1 VFFICFVVTKGYGA
15 ASGMVLHMGAS
26 LLHRFGVVKTLK
38 LSRNTAML
46 SVLAGGALGSF
57 VYASTAGKSQVHNLH
72 PVFQVG
78 AHPKGSDFNYQRT
91 IAQAKLEYQQ
101 KQLDQNSGIFHNGT
115 DDHHVNMQTLTKI
128 QTIRRKTLSE
138 SLRQGQGLS
147 DSHGG
152 QWVHNNDNNDN
163 SSDDQS
169 FALEQ
174 QPSDTADVN
183 MEKLAQNQIIRRKT
197 LMNSIE
203 RGHGLSDSHG
213 GHWVDHNQEQ
223 RK

>member
-1 VFFICFVVTKGYGA
+1 VFFVCFVGTKGYGA
-15 ASGMVLHMGAS
+15 ASGMVLHTGAS
-26 LLHRFGVVKTLK
+26 LLHHFGVVKTLK

-101 KQLDQNSGIFHNGT
+101 KQQDSHHGT
-115 DDHHVNMQTLTKI
+115 EGHDVNIMQTLTKI
-128 QTIRRKTLSE
+128 QAIRRKTLSE
-138 SLRQGQGLS
+138 SLREGRGLS

-152 QWVHNNDNNDN
+152 QWVHNTDNTINN

-174 QPSDTADVN
+174 QPSDSADVN

-213 GHWVDHNQEQ
+213 GHWVGHNQEQ